1 MAAAATA
8 WAVCTR
14 VRSAARRAVC
24 TCVRGA
30 AHRAVLSD
38 SSSESLFSA
47 TECRRTCSRGPRRSA
62 DPSSTWME
70 GTSKWTRSVDM
81 LSPGDTPSSTGC
93 SEDCGLEA
101 ARLTVGGWGGGRVGL
116 WRGFGVGRDLL
127 RAPVKPEGEAS
138 GGAGAAGESWPD
150 ARE

>member
-1 MAAAATA
+1 MLRLTQMP
-8 WAVCTR
+8 R
-14 VRSAARRAVC
+14 V
-24 TCVRGA
+24 
-30 AHRAVLSD
+30 
-38 SSSESLFSA
+38 
-47 TECRRTCSRGPRRSA
+47 PRL
-62 DPSSTWME
+62 P
-70 GTSKWTRSVDM
+70 VDM

-116 WRGFGVGRDLL
+116 GRGFGVGRDWL

>member
-1 MAAAATA
+1 MPQVAPA
-8 WAVCTR
+8 
-14 VRSAARRAVC
+14 RSSLANK
-24 TCVRGA
+24 
-30 AHRAVLSD
+30 AHLLQSPQMPHA
-38 SSSESLFSA
+38 
-47 TECRRTCSRGPRRSA
+47 PRL
-62 DPSSTWME
+62 P
-70 GTSKWTRSVDM
+70 VDM

-116 WRGFGVGRDLL
+116 CRGFGVGRDLL